1 MKNKNTIF
9 AQNSS
14 WTFSKNVAN
23 KFDHHIEKSIP
34 MYNEFH
40 WLGEQLSD
48 YYLKEDSIVYD
59 IGCSTGTF
67 LKKIS
72 HRHKNKKKAKY
83 YGIDIVKNM
92 IKYAHKKNY
101 SKNIKYL
108 NKDITKFK
116 LKKSDLIISFYTIQ
130 FIQPK
135 KRQELLNKIYKSL
148 NWGGA
153 LFFVEKV
160 RSYDARTQEQMSNI
174 YEEFKTQNGF
184 SLKEIINKKKSLKGI
199 LEPFSSKANLDML
212 KRAGFIDMSTVGKF
226 VEFEFFLA
234 IK

>member
-1 MKNKNTIF
+1 MKNTTKIF
-9 AQNSS
+9 AKNSS
-14 WTFSKNVAN
+14 WTFNKNVPG
-23 KFDHHIEKSIP
+23 KFDYHIKKSIP
-34 MYNEFH
+34 MYAEFH

-67 LKKIS
+67 LKKLS
-72 HRHKNKKKAKY
+72 VRHKNKKKIKF
-83 YGIDIVKNM
+83 YGIDLVKNM
-92 IKYAHKKNY
+92 VKHANKKNS

-108 NKDITKFK
+108 NKDILKFK
-116 LKKSDLIISFYTIQ
+116 LKKSDFIISYYTIQ

-135 KRQELLNKIYKSL
+135 KRQELLDKIYKSL

-153 LFFVEKV
+153 LIFVEKV

-184 SLKEIINKKKSLKGI
+184 TLKEIINKKKSLKGI
-199 LEPFSSKANLDML
+199 LEPFSSKANIDML
-212 KRAGFIDMSTVGKF
+212 KRAGFIDISTVAKF
-226 VEFEFFLA
+226 VGFEFFLA